1 MKDTRMLRE
10 GALMLAIF
18 TVLLLLSL
26 FIPMA
31 MLVTQFFLILPFLLY
46 SAKYPVKNAVILV
59 IGSILIS
66 LMLGVVLAPFAILFG
81 ITGTVMGYCI
91 RTGKSKIITYMASSM
106 AFLVNIV
113 LIFAAASTFFK
124 INFIDELVET
134 ARTSIDQ
141 YSNILIKLGQS
152 PDPKL
157 TEQMNEMISLI
168 GTISPTLL
176 VGSAFITVILLM
188 VVNFPIMKRLGYDV
202 PRFQPFRSLKF
213 PKSILWYYLISLV
226 LSLAVNPAVGS
237 YWYMALINAA
247 YILQTLLV
255 IQGLAFI
262 FYFCHYKKW
271 PKAIPI
277 ILVFLTFLLPLL
289 LSIVRMLGIIDI
301 GFNLRQR
308 LNKK

>member
-1 MKDTRMLRE
+1 MLTE
-10 GALMLAIF
+10 GTLMLAIF

-26 FIPMA
+26 FVPMA

-46 SAKYPVKNAVILV
+46 SAKYPVKNAIILV
-59 IGSILIS
+59 IGSVLIS
-66 LMLGVVLAPFAILFG
+66 LMMGIVLAPFAILFG
-81 ITGTVMGYCI
+81 TTGTVMGYCI

-124 INFIDELVET
+124 LNFIDELVET

-157 TEQMNEMISLI
+157 TEQMNEMISLM
-168 GTISPTLL
+168 GTIAPTLL

-213 PKSILWYYLISLV
+213 PKSILWYYLIALV
-226 LSLAVNPAVGS
+226 LSLAVNPDVGS
-237 YWYMALINAA
+237 YWYMVLINAA

-262 FYFCHYKKW
+262 FYFCHCKKW

>member
-1 MKDTRMLRE
+1 MKNTRMLRE

-59 IGSILIS
+59 IGSVLIS
-66 LMLGVVLAPFAILFG
+66 LMLGIVLAPFAILFG
-81 ITGTVMGYCI
+81 TTGTVMGYCI

-124 INFIDELVET
+124 LNFIDELVET

-157 TEQMNEMISLI
+157 TEQMNEMISLM
-168 GTISPTLL
+168 GTIAPTLL

-213 PKSILWYYLISLV
+213 PKSILWYYLIALV
-226 LSLAVNPAVGS
+226 LSLSCKSRSG
-237 YWYMALINAA
+237 
-247 YILQTLLV
+247 
-255 IQGLAFI
+255 F
-262 FYFCHYKKW
+262 
-271 PKAIPI
+271 
-277 ILVFLTFLLPLL
+277 ILVY
-289 LSIVRMLGIIDI
+289 
-301 GFNLRQR
+301 GFD
-308 LNKK
+308 

>member
-1 MKDTRMLRE
+1 VKNTRMLTE
-10 GALMLAIF
+10 GTLMLAIF

-26 FIPMA
+26 FVPMA

-46 SAKYPVKNAVILV
+46 SAKYPVKNAIILV
-59 IGSILIS
+59 IGSVLIS
-66 LMLGVVLAPFAILFG
+66 LLMGIVLVPFAILFG
-81 ITGTVMGYCI
+81 TTGTVMGYCI

-113 LIFAAASTFFK
+113 LIFAVASTFFK
-124 INFIDELVET
+124 LNFIDELVET

-157 TEQMNEMISLI
+157 TEQMNEMISLM
-168 GTISPTLL
+168 GTIAPTLL

-202 PRFQPFRSLKF
+202 PRFQPFHSLKF
-213 PKSILWYYLISLV
+213 PKSILWYYLIALV
-226 LSLAVNPAVGS
+226 LSLAVNPDVGS
-237 YWYMALINAA
+237 YWYMVLINAA

-262 FYFCHYKKW
+262 FYFCHYRKW